1 MQLLKAKSRNQLRYF
16 MSNRYKLKT
25 SKHFYR
31 QVLTSDVAIIRPNY
45 DDVDSILVV
54 HPALLYR
61 HYAIANIEAIGY
73 VAYQGWQNEGRG
85 FVALTPLWE
94 KEDPEFAVMYV
105 SEANILKLPLLEPL
119 LGNSRK
125 FPHWYIKLAE
135 LVRSQ
140 IDCRL
145 NNYNP
150 EAEVIILGQVEDM
163 SQIFPEDRLYQQ
175 IDRIELFNFCDFEI
189 PIQSY
194 YERFKNR
201 ACEFTLGI

>member
-1 MQLLKAKSRNQLRYF
+1 MT
-16 MSNRYKLKT
+16 NRYRLKT
-25 SKHFYR
+25 SKQFYK
-31 QVLTSDVAIIRPNY
+31 QLLTSDVAIVRPDH
-45 DDVDSILVV
+45 DDVDSILVM

-61 HYAIANIEAIGY
+61 HYVIKNIDAIGY

-94 KEDPEFAVMYV
+94 KEEPEFAVMYV

-119 LGNSRK
+119 IANRNR

-140 IDCRL
+140 IYRRL

-150 EAEVIILGQVEDM
+150 EAESIILGQVEDT
-163 SQIFPEDRLYQQ
+163 SQIFPDDQLYQQ
-175 IDRIELFNFCDFEI
+175 IDRVEIFNFCDFETSL
-189 PIQSY
+189 QTC

-201 ACEFTLGI
+201 ACEFIL